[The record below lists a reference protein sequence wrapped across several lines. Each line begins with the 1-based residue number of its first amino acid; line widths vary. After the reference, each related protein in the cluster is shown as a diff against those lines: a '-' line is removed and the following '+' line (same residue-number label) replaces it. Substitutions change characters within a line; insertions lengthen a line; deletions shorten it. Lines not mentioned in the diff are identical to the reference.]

1 MHYIESAEL
10 VRVAVPDEAAT
21 RDQLVRRL
29 DTLATLDHPHLVP
42 LIAISPNGPDNLDV
56 RLSRTGAVDLPTAVG
71 SRGPLTA
78 AEGSGITV
86 AIAQAL
92 AALHSVGLVH
102 GGVRPTDVLLRSD
115 GSAMLRPRVTLPE
128 HSDDPVDITSLAT
141 LVESVLG
148 FPGPS
153 LDSEADEALR
163 SVLARARAED
173 PRDRPEPGTL
183 AALAHDAVTPEPVRL
198 PQASALVTAA
208 LSGPV
213 SMTGDVPLGEQTPP
227 AWRSA
232 AKTVSGAVAVVESSS
247 WPPPSRRRVTMP
259 VTGRFWA
266 ARPSGT
272 TRPDGAAAEAAA
284 VRIGT
289 RSVLATA
296 MVVAGVIAGITVGV
310 TLLPDAFGGEPAAA
324 VPSSAAS
331 SSAAADVSP
340 VRNANDPTGAAAE
353 LTSRRLALLAGAVS
367 DIGSVNLVG
376 SPAFVAD
383 QQVIAELQETGA
395 QVVGASAEVRSTE
408 VVTSGP
414 GAASDLQS
422 ATTASRTESF
432 GDGSADG
439 EQVAESPVEAVVRI
453 EYMITAH
460 MQVSDS
466 GETAVPASQES
477 ADLTLVWTPDGWR
490 VSEVR

>member
-10 VRVAVPDEAAT
+10 VRVAVPTEAAA
-21 RDQLVRRL
+21 RALLVRRL

-78 AEGSGITV
+78 AEGAGVTV

-115 GSAMLRPRVTLPE
+115 GSAVLRPRVTLPD
-128 HSDDPVDITSLAT
+128 HSDDPVDVTSLAT

-163 SVLARARAED
+163 AVLARARAED

-183 AALAHDAVTPEPVRL
+183 AALADEAVKQEPVRL
-198 PQASALVTAA
+198 PEGSALVSAA

-213 SMTGDVPLGEQTPP
+213 SVAGHVPLGAHTPS

-232 AKTVSGAVAVVESSS
+232 ARTLTGSIAAVDGRAWVATT
-247 WPPPSRRRVTMP
+247 RRR
-259 VTGRFWA
+259 A
-266 ARPSGT
+266 AMSRT
-272 TRPDGAAAEAAA
+272 DRLAAAGATGQGLQQKTTVVSVVATGMIAA
-284 VRIGT
+284 G
-289 RSVLATA
+289 
-296 MVVAGVIAGITVGV
+296 VVAGITAGAMAAPEV
-310 TLLPDAFGGEPAAA
+310 FRSEEPAVSAPA
-324 VPSSAAS
+324 PSTAS
-331 SSAAADVSP
+331 SSLSVGVNP
-340 VRNANDPTGAAAE
+340 VANAKDPAGAAVE
-353 LTSRRLALLAGAVS
+353 LTTRRLALLAGAVS
-367 DIGSVNLVG
+367 DIGTVNVEG
-376 SPAFVAD
+376 SPAYAAD
-383 QQVIAELQETGA
+383 QQILDELKQTGA
-395 QVVGASAEVRSTE
+395 QVVGASAEVQKTE
-408 VVTSGP
+408 VVTLGP
-414 GAASDLQS
+414 GAASALQN
-422 ATTASRTESF
+422 ATTASRTETSET
-432 GDGSADG
+432 A
-439 EQVAESPVEAVVRI
+439 EVATKDKGAPIEAVVRI
-453 EYMITAH
+453 DYTITAH
-460 MQVSDS
+460 MQVSDT
-466 GETAVPASQES
+466 GETAVPASKES
-477 ADLTLVWTPDGWR
+477 ADLTLVWTPGGWR